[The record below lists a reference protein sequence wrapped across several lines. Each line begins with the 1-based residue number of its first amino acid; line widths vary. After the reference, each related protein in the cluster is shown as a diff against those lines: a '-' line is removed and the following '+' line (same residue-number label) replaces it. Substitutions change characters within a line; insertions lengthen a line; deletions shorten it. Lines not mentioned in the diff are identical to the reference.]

1 MCCNTAGANQKNI
14 KAILATKTRQR
25 LTWHDRGKGKYM
37 SVKIKISYTDEQE
50 LDRIVRLLSPVV
62 GKWKKQQ
69 AKGTYK
75 RAYGESNH
83 ERSKKEA

>member
-1 MCCNTAGANQKNI
+1 M

-25 LTWHDRGKGKYM
+25 QTWHDKGKGIYM
-37 SVKIKISYTDEQE
+37 SIKIKVSYTEEQE
-50 LDRIVRLLSPVV
+50 LDRIVRLLSTEV
-62 GKWKKQQ
+62 KSWKKQQ

-83 ERSKKEA
+83 ERSKKEV

>member
-1 MCCNTAGANQKNI
+1 M
-14 KAILATKTRQR
+14 KAILVTEMRQR
-25 LTWHDRGKGKYM
+25 QTWHDKGKGKYM

-50 LDRIVRLLSPVV
+50 LDRIVRLLSTEV
-62 GKWKKQQ
+62 KSWKKQQ

-83 ERSKKEA
+83 ERSKKEVQQ

>member
-1 MCCNTAGANQKNI
+1 
-14 KAILATKTRQR
+14 
-25 LTWHDRGKGKYM
+25 M
-37 SVKIKISYTDEQE
+37 SVKIKVSYTDEQE
-50 LDRIVRLLSPVV
+50 LDRIVQLLSPVV

-83 ERSKKEA
+83 ERSKKEVQQ